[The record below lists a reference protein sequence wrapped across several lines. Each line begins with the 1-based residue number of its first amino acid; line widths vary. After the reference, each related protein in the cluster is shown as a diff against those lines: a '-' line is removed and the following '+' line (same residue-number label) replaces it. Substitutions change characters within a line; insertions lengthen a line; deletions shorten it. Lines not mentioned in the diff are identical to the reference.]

1 MHPVVMMMML
11 STDRSIDIPTDNT
24 LSVLLER
31 GALERDILFL
41 NVVSCPEG
49 GYIQLHCAGHQG
61 TTAIITIIISSTII
75 IIISSI
81 IIIISATIIISYAV
95 L

>member
-1 MHPVVMMMML
+1 M
-11 STDRSIDIPTDNT
+11 
-24 LSVLLER
+24 LLER

-61 TTAIITIIISSTII
+61 TTAIIIISSTII

-81 IIIISATIIISYAV
+81 IIIIISYAV

>member
-1 MHPVVMMMML
+1 MMHAVVMML
-11 STDRSIDIPTDNT
+11 STDRSIYRYTC

-61 TTAIITIIISSTII
+61 TTAIITIII
-75 IIISSI
+75 ISSI
-81 IIIISATIIISYAV
+81 IIISIIIIIIIFSSTIIIISYAV